1 MVVVAILNYVII
13 IVNTSDSWLKLG
25 NCLLGTLRG
34 LKMRNFSKGALLQCV
49 WKRSWGHR
57 MGFRQSSLPML
68 YFSCTF

>member
-34 LKMRNFSKGALLQCV
+34 LKMRNFSKGALLPICMEEELGAQNGV
-49 WKRSWGHR
+49 
-57 MGFRQSSLPML
+57 
-68 YFSCTF
+68 